1 MAHTPTQEALSFDV
15 NKSAVGWVGE
25 VKNLTNH
32 LPLWRIQANESRLSW
47 ESLRTTST
55 TISRDKTLKV
65 RGKKINPWI
74 SACGISHIWLF
85 CDPID
90 CSLPG
95 FSVPG
100 IFQARILD
108 WVAISYSRGS
118 SWPRDQTLTS
128 WVSYIGRWVLHH
140 CATWEAQNSWIGW
153 VLFAVF
159 RIFFVMLGCC
169 SLNPWEDHLNPGQK
183 NTCWT

>member
-1 MAHTPTQEALSFDV
+1 MKWKIWQITYLCGGFRQMRAGLAENPCAPPLLLYLGTKPWRL
-15 NKSAVGWVGE
+15 GE
-25 VKNLTNH
+25 
-32 LPLWRIQANESRLSW
+32 
-47 ESLRTTST
+47 
-55 TISRDKTLKV
+55 
-65 RGKKINPWI
+65 KINPWI
-74 SACGISHIWLF
+74 SACGISHVWLF
-85 CDPID
+85 CHPTD

-100 IFQARILD
+100 IFQARILG

-169 SLNPWEDHLNPGQK
+169 SLNPWEDHLNLGQK